1 METFFFSF
9 PSLRVGS
16 WSFSNKLFED
26 IQFLGSDSQM
36 ILLMLGIDFCLFL
49 YPRTQDDHTNLETEF
64 VSALYIHM
72 PDSLLK
78 IKYVCVCVYIYI
90 YIYIYI
96 YTLICLFM

>member
-9 PSLRVGS
+9 PSLGVDS
-16 WSFSNKLFED
+16 WSYSNKLFED

-49 YPRTQDDHTNLETEF
+49 YPCTQDDHTNLETEF
-64 VSALYIHM
+64 VSAFYIHM

-78 IKYVCVCVYIYI
+78 IKY
-90 YIYIYI
+90 
-96 YTLICLFM
+96 M